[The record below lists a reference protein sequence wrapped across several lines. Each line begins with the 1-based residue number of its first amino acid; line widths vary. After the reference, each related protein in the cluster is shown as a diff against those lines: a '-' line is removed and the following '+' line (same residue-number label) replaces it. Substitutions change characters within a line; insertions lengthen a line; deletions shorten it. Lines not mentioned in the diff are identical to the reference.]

1 MAQYKYRPWMRPLEF
16 DRPTWEMLKPKS
28 ENIYTA
34 SRKDFR
40 GRYNPVYD
48 KKTDEGKLTVSVY
61 TTLCYECANDVQEK
75 DFPYSKEGLCQ
86 ANEWIS
92 AKFQEF
98 IEANPTRY
106 K

>member
-1 MAQYKYRPWMRPLEF
+1 MRPLEF

-40 GRYNPVYD
+40 WRYNPVYD
-48 KKTDEGKLTVSVY
+48 EKTDEGKLTVSVY

>member
-1 MAQYKYRPWMRPLEF
+1 MAEYRYRPWMRPLEF
-16 DRPTWEMLKPKS
+16 DRPTWEMLKPLS
-28 ENIYTA
+28 EKIYTA
-34 SRKDFR
+34 SRKDCR
-40 GRYNPVYD
+40 WRYNPLKAED
-48 KKTDEGKLTVSVY
+48 KITASVY
-61 TTLCYECANDVQEK
+61 TTLCYECADDVQEK
-75 DFPYSKEGLCQ
+75 DFPYSEEGLRQ